1 MSRSKRVLVA
11 AQQDVWV
18 AFEDASGSAWEVDVE
33 TSSADVVARYRD
45 EVARANDVIS
55 STPMDAAPVTWPE
68 EMFGEFR
75 LPDLTSILLH
85 VITETAC
92 QAGHLDAARE
102 ILDGRQWVVL
112 SLQPQ
117 RRSSNVLP
125 TGPSCCRSKTV
136 RPSAS
141 ARIRPTGMVI
151 RPSPIAWRTWCRRR
165 RRSRVA
171 TIIPP

>member
-11 AQQDVWV
+11 GQQDVWV
-18 AFEDASGSAWEVDVE
+18 VEDPSGSAWEVDVE
-33 TSSADVVARYRD
+33 TSSADV
-45 EVARANDVIS
+45 
-55 STPMDAAPVTWPE
+55 P
-68 EMFGEFR
+68 
-75 LPDLTSILLH
+75 
-85 VITETAC
+85 VITETAS

-102 ILDGRQWVVL
+102 ILDGRQWVL

-165 RRSRVA
+165 RRSGVA